1 MTEVRITD
9 DLDALLAVLP
19 PHVEAAIRRIDGKD
33 DLIEVVL
40 DLGRVPEARYF
51 DREAILDEREVTEA
65 DLEQKVVAI
74 KPVKSKVGPTFKTKG
89 KEVLDMLAAIDPQE
103 AAAALDKGAL
113 ELVLSDGSK
122 VELDPSFVEV
132 QKKLM
137 IEGKAVETLQVRD
150 ILIAVSP

>member
-1 MTEVRITD
+1 VKD
-9 DLDALLAVLP
+9 V
-19 PHVEAAIRRIDGKD
+19 VSAIRSWKAERKLPLNKELE
-33 DLIEVVL
+33 LIELIGPSAPSLVGYEK
-40 DLGRVPEARYF
+40 D
-51 DREAILDEREVTEA
+51 ILETSRAKELKIVTEA